1 MCSTAVSRSACYPIS
16 SFNHRSNDQ
25 FCHQA
30 ALRLSNRTDF
40 RHPVP
45 QTSQKRGLQTPPS
58 DDMTTTYQPPIV
70 GPYDNHVLP
79 SYSST
84 LPHVR
89 GSVPSMNEV
98 SRPSQYPRYAQ
109 QQPQQQQAQLQQQ
122 QQQQQQ
128 PYTHATNLSQNP
140 ASGISQYSTT
150 SKHSTR
156 TSTPAAEGSMSSQNG
171 STSRRG
177 SQALIHHSLHVPSCI
192 NPKGGNLADFAAQI
206 TCLFWFESMDTLRAA
221 ENHAIPYPA
230 FKKWAYGVLSTTQV
244 TQSGRSGSEYRLLT
258 VALMLG
264 NKFLDDN
271 TYTNKTWAEVSGISV
286 QEIHVME
293 VEFLSNMRYS
303 LLATKDEWEDW
314 LAKLSCFSEYYER
327 ALKQPTS
334 PIAMSSPTS
343 KALFSSP
350 LPSPTRATQATSA
363 VPALPASAT
372 PVYHGNV
379 NASNGQAWPTSY
391 QNPAMSPLT
400 AKSHVNMMSKKR
412 AHEEDPTEPPA
423 KRMNVQPNA
432 MPPARPPVVGE
443 QPIRLPVPNLSL
455 NTNTPTPGSVQYMTP
470 TAYAPPSHVSLP
482 PLVPGVRAM
491 SSVYPASGP
500 VPQAQLPLP
509 STTGSVMPQA
519 TLTPT
524 IGMPVH
530 PSMSYG
536 TPSRR
541 HSPGT
546 LAAFGSSPLGDMYGS
561 VSAVHT
567 PISHTPISHSPSVY
581 LQQRPS
587 PYKPVRHVN
596 TLLYP
601 PPSASLHE
609 YHMSAAAAPQMHY
622 QPLGR
627 RNDLRTGVVPEY
639 MTLGYRSAQPVQQM
653 MMPHGQQGHH
663 LN

>member
-98 SRPSQYPRYAQ
+98 SRASQYPRYAQ

-221 ENHAIPYPA
+221 ENVRSRPASATVPRLTKHAIPYPA

-244 TQSGRSGSEYRLLT
+244 TQSVILL
-258 VALMLG
+258 
-264 NKFLDDN
+264 
-271 TYTNKTWAEVSGISV
+271 
-286 QEIHVME
+286 
-293 VEFLSNMRYS
+293 
-303 LLATKDEWEDW
+303 
-314 LAKLSCFSEYYER
+314 
-327 ALKQPTS
+327 
-334 PIAMSSPTS
+334 
-343 KALFSSP
+343 
-350 LPSPTRATQATSA
+350 
-363 VPALPASAT
+363 
-372 PVYHGNV
+372 
-379 NASNGQAWPTSY
+379 
-391 QNPAMSPLT
+391 
-400 AKSHVNMMSKKR
+400 
-412 AHEEDPTEPPA
+412 
-423 KRMNVQPNA
+423 
-432 MPPARPPVVGE
+432 
-443 QPIRLPVPNLSL
+443 
-455 NTNTPTPGSVQYMTP
+455 
-470 TAYAPPSHVSLP
+470 
-482 PLVPGVRAM
+482 
-491 SSVYPASGP
+491 
-500 VPQAQLPLP
+500 
-509 STTGSVMPQA
+509 
-519 TLTPT
+519 
-524 IGMPVH
+524 
-530 PSMSYG
+530 
-536 TPSRR
+536 
-541 HSPGT
+541 
-546 LAAFGSSPLGDMYGS
+546 
-561 VSAVHT
+561 
-567 PISHTPISHSPSVY
+567 
-581 LQQRPS
+581 
-587 PYKPVRHVN
+587 
-596 TLLYP
+596 
-601 PPSASLHE
+601 
-609 YHMSAAAAPQMHY
+609 
-622 QPLGR
+622 
-627 RNDLRTGVVPEY
+627 
-639 MTLGYRSAQPVQQM
+639 
-653 MMPHGQQGHH
+653 
-663 LN
+663 